1 MPKVNK
7 KYYARARQIAN
18 ASINIVESNHY
29 FPFNINTPLVSSSVS
44 ELSSL
49 VLERD
54 DLVSMETNLN
64 KKLDKNL
71 SLTLIGYNDNSVFLN
86 NDEEA
91 ISSEN
96 NDVGINT
103 IINKDS
109 SINCNFLDNLEHYE
123 DNNINFTSQ
132 LQGWAIRN
140 RITHVALNEL
150 ITILKPKYPELPRC
164 ARTLLGTVR
173 KVNVKDV
180 EPGRYYHFG
189 INYCL
194 EKLVETSQCSLK
206 YLKIIEIIINIDG
219 LPLSKSSGSQVYPI
233 LCSLSN
239 NYNNV
244 GMIGI
249 YHGYEKPKDA
259 NKFLESFVNEAQDL
273 ITRGITVNG
282 IIYPFKIKA
291 FICDVPALSFIK
303 YTKGHSGYY
312 SCAICDA
319 KGEYYL
325 NRVCFPYL
333 EISNAKTDKKFRI

>member
-1 MPKVNK
+1 MPKINK

-18 ASINIVESNHY
+18 ASINIVESNRY

-49 VLERD
+49 VLEID

-64 KKLDKNL
+64 KIVDKNL

-86 NDEEA
+86 NDLEA

-96 NDVGINT
+96 NDVDINT

-123 DNNINFTSQ
+123 DNNISFTSQ

-173 KVNVKDV
+173 KVNAK
-180 EPGRYYHFG
+180 EPGCYYHFG
-189 INYCL
+189 INYCV
-194 EKLVETSQCSLK
+194 EKLAETSQYSLK
-206 YLKIIEIIINIDG
+206 DLEIIEIIINIDG

-244 GMIGI
+244 GVIGI

-273 ITRGITVNG
+273 ITRGN
-282 IIYPFKIKA
+282 
-291 FICDVPALSFIK
+291 S
-303 YTKGHSGYY
+303 
-312 SCAICDA
+312 
-319 KGEYYL
+319 
-325 NRVCFPYL
+325 
-333 EISNAKTDKKFRI
+333 